1 MEPKILVLD
10 EPTAGLD
17 PSGRHEL
24 RHILDAVHAEGAA
37 TVEITHSM
45 DDAARADHVFVLDE
59 SKLLMSGTPEDIFC
73 GQNAQLLHE
82 RGLGLPSAL
91 TFALALEKRLGG
103 DGCIASS
110 AGNPLTIDAL
120 AEAILSMLSE
130 GGE

>member
-1 MEPKILVLD
+1 
-10 EPTAGLD
+10 
-17 PSGRHEL
+17 
-24 RHILDAVHAEGAA
+24 
-37 TVEITHSM
+37 
-45 DDAARADHVFVLDE
+45 VLDE

-91 TFALALEKRLGG
+91 TFALALEERLGQ